1 MSRPSV
7 NTPADSEFIQFIK
20 AKLQEK
26 GWKQADLSRATGLT
40 SPAISR
46 ILTKGAT
53 PSIHTIRLFGE
64 ALDVPA
70 EDLFRLL
77 RILPKTAEP
86 TSNLKEL
93 EYHFTQL
100 TPDRQEIAVNM
111 VKGLNTKTAAL
122 QEVA

>member
-7 NTPADSEFIQFIK
+7 YIPADSEFIRFIK
-20 AKLQEK
+20 EKLKVK

-53 PSIHTIRLFGE
+53 PSINTIRLFGE
-64 ALDVPA
+64 ALEVPS
-70 EDLFRLL
+70 EHLFRLL
-77 RILPKTAEP
+77 NILPKTVEP
-86 TSNLKEL
+86 LDNLKEL

-100 TPDRQEIAVNM
+100 PPERQEIAMNM
-111 VKGLNTKTAAL
+111 VKGLNPKTP
-122 QEVA
+122 VFTGN

>member
-7 NTPADSEFIQFIK
+7 NTPADSEFIRFIK
-20 AKLQEK
+20 EKLKEK

-53 PSIHTIRLFGE
+53 PSINTIRLFGE
-64 ALDVPA
+64 ALEVPS
-70 EDLFRLL
+70 EHLFRLL
-77 RILPKTAEP
+77 NILPKTVEP
-86 TSNLKEL
+86 SDNLKEL

-100 TPDRQEIAVNM
+100 PPERQEIAMNM
-111 VKGLNTKTAAL
+111 VKGLNPKTPVL

>member
-7 NTPADSEFIQFIK
+7 NTPADSEFIRFVK

-53 PSIHTIRLFGE
+53 PSINTIRLFGQ
-64 ALDVPA
+64 ALDVPT
-70 EDLFRLL
+70 EQLL
-77 RILPKTAEP
+77 RLAGILPKTIEP
-86 TSNLKEL
+86 SDNLKEL

-100 TPDRQEIAVNM
+100 PPERQEIAMNM
-111 VKGLNTKTAAL
+111 VKGLTPKTPVL
-122 QEVA
+122 QEAE

>member
-7 NTPADSEFIQFIK
+7 NTPADSEFIRFIK
-20 AKLQEK
+20 EKLKEK

-53 PSIHTIRLFGE
+53 PSIHTIRLFGT

-70 EDLFRLL
+70 EHLFRLL
-77 RILPKTAEP
+77 NILPKTVEP
-86 TSNLKEL
+86 SDNLKEL

-100 TPDRQEIAVNM
+100 PPERQEIAMNM
-111 VKGLNTKTAAL
+111 VKGLNPKTPVL